1 MGKPPTNGS
10 GKEPEDTGSR
20 SSEDRRTGS
29 DRRTGD
35 QRRAGGERRSGLG
48 FRPDPDRR
56 NGLAPGTDGAMDRRK
71 PSDRR
76 NTDGT

>member
-20 SSEDRRTGS
+20 SGGDRRTGI

-35 QRRAGGERRSGLG
+35 QRRSGGERRSGLG

-56 NGLAPGTDGAMDRRK
+56 NGLAPGTDVTNDRRHA
-71 PSDRR
+71 SDRR
-76 NTDGT
+76 QPEDT